1 MKGYTMKIYE
11 DDLSIAMRE
20 IEETK
25 EAMIQTEIT
34 PELLTLFNNSW
45 SNS

>member
-1 MKGYTMKIYE
+1 MKGYTMNDYE

-20 IEETK
+20 IEEAK